1 MKTFPRLLF
10 CFSLVLMMFSC
21 KDKSQNK
28 DVIRQD
34 IAEGIIAL
42 PNPAKDSSS
51 LPYLFSNREQLF
63 LSWVTKEDSIATLSY
78 SELTEGKWSAPEVI
92 ASGSDW
98 FVNWADFPGIAENNG
113 NLLTHFLRKSDTAYF
128 AYDVFINLKN
138 ESDDQWREPFK
149 LHSDTTKTE
158 HGFVSIIPF
167 KEDSFFVTWLDGR
180 DTASHDESMAMNIR
194 AAVVTS
200 AGQILDDTL
209 LDTRTCDC
217 CHTTAAIT
225 GNGPVVIYRD
235 RTENEVRDI
244 SIVRFIDGNW
254 TEPKPVHN
262 DNWEIKGCPVNGP
275 KADAIENTLVIAWFT
290 AAENIPKVNVIFSG
304 DAGKNFSEPIRID
317 NGNPIGKVDVSLIDK
332 DNALVSWVEGSG
344 SEAQIKVVKVTVEG
358 DSSEPL
364 VISNSTDARANGFPQ
379 MEILGE
385 NVYFAWTVEENGGL
399 HVETSFLPLKDF

>member
-1 MKTFPRLLF
+1 MKVFPKLLF
-10 CFSLVLMMFSC
+10 CCSLVIVMVSC
-21 KDKSQNK
+21 KDTTQDKENF
-28 DVIRQD
+28 RQE
-34 IAEGIIAL
+34 IAEGMITL

-51 LPYLFSNREQLF
+51 LPYLFSNRDKLF
-63 LSWVTKEDSIATLSY
+63 LSWVTKENSIATLNFSK
-78 SELTEGKWSAPEVI
+78 LNKGKWTSPEAI

-138 ESDDQWREPFK
+138 ESEDQWREPFK

-167 KEDSFFVTWLDGR
+167 EEDSFFVTWLDGR
-180 DTASHDESMAMNIR
+180 ETANHDESMAMNIR

-200 AGQILDDTL
+200 AGEILDDTL

-235 RTENEVRDI
+235 RSETEVRDI
-244 SIVRFIDGNW
+244 SIVRQVDGNW
-254 TEPKPVHN
+254 TKPKPIHI
-262 DNWEIKGCPVNGP
+262 DNWEINGCPVNGP
-275 KADAIENTLVIAWFT
+275 KADAIDNSLVVAWFT
-290 AAENIPKVNVIFSG
+290 AAENIPKVNVAFSADG
-304 DAGKNFSEPIRID
+304 GENFSEPIRVD

-332 DNALVSWVEGSG
+332 ENALVSWVEGSG
-344 SEAQIKVVKVTVEG
+344 SDAQIKVVKVTAKG
-358 DSSEPL
+358 DKSEPQ
-364 VISNSTDARANGFPQ
+364 VVSNSTDARANGFPQ

-399 HVETSFLPLKDF
+399 HVETSFLPLNNF

>member
-1 MKTFPRLLF
+1 MKVFPKLLF
-10 CFSLVLMMFSC
+10 CFFLGLMMFSC
-21 KDKSQNK
+21 KDTSQDNA
-28 DVIRQD
+28 DFRQK
-34 IAEGIIAL
+34 IAEGIITI

-51 LPYLFSNREQLF
+51 LPYLFSNRDKLF

-78 SELTEGKWSAPEVI
+78 SEFSEGKWMSPEAI

-113 NLLTHFLRKSDTAYF
+113 NLLTHFLKKSDTAYF

-138 ESDDQWREPFK
+138 ESEDKWREPFK

-167 KEDSFFVTWLDGR
+167 EKDSFFVTWLDGR
-180 DTASHDESMAMNIR
+180 DTASKDETMAMNIR
-194 AAVVTS
+194 AAMVTS
-200 AGQILDDTL
+200 AGEIIDDTL
-209 LDTRTCDC
+209 LDKRTCDC
-217 CHTTAAIT
+217 CHTAAALT

-235 RTENEVRDI
+235 RMETEVRDI
-244 SIVRFIDGNW
+244 SIVRFIDGIW
-254 TEPKPVHN
+254 TEPKPIHN

-275 KADAIENTLVIAWFT
+275 KADAIENTLVITWFT

-304 DAGKNFSEPIRID
+304 DAGENFSEPIRID

-332 DNALVSWVEGSG
+332 DNALVSWVEGAG
-344 SEAQIKVVKVTVEG
+344 SDARIKVVKVTSKG
-358 DSSEPL
+358 DKSESL
-364 VISNSTDARANGFPQ
+364 VVSNSTDARANGFPQ
-379 MEILGE
+379 MEILGK

>member
-1 MKTFPRLLF
+1 MKTFPKSLF
-10 CFSLVLMMFSC
+10 FLSLGLMMFSC
-21 KDKSQNK
+21 KDLGQG
-28 DVIRQD
+28 DDPFRQK
-34 IAEGIIAL
+34 IAEGIITL

-63 LSWVTKEDSIATLSY
+63 LSWVTKEDSMATLY
-78 SELTEGKWSAPEVI
+78 FSELTEGQWTAPEAI
-92 ASGSDW
+92 SSGSDW

-113 NLLTHFLRKSDTAYF
+113 NLLTHFLKKSDTAYF

-138 ESDDQWREPFK
+138 KSEDQWREPFK

-180 DTASHDESMAMNIR
+180 DTSSKDESKAMNIR
-194 AAVVTS
+194 AARVTS
-200 AGQILDDTL
+200 AGEILDDTL

-235 RTENEVRDI
+235 RTETEIRDI
-244 SIVRFIDGNW
+244 SMVRFIDGNW
-254 TEPKPVHN
+254 TEPKPVYN

-275 KADAIENTLVIAWFT
+275 KADAIENTLVIAWYT
-290 AAENIPKVNVIFSG
+290 AAENIPKVNLVFSG
-304 DAGKNFSEPIRID
+304 DAGENFSEPIRID
-317 NGNPIGKVDVSLIDK
+317 NGNPIGKVDVNLIDK

-344 SEAQIKVVKVTVEG
+344 SDAQIKAVKVTANG
-358 DSSEPL
+358 YMSEHL
-364 VISNSTDARANGFPQ
+364 VVSNSTDARANGFPQ
-379 MEILGE
+379 MEILRD

-399 HVETSFLPLKDF
+399 HVETSFIPLKDF